1 VALHPLLTP
10 AFGQADLSNCEQE
23 QIHLAG
29 SIQPHGALLLVRPG
43 DLRIV
48 QASANARR
56 FLGLDREIL
65 GLSLTDIPGDL
76 AEAVRP
82 HAASPP
88 ETIPLAVRCRIGP
101 RREAF
106 DGLLHR
112 PDGGGLIIELER
124 AGPPIDTAE
133 PVEEALRTILDASS
147 IVSLCDEAASLF
159 KEIIGYDRVMVYRF
173 DDEGHGEVFSE
184 RREAHLE
191 PYLGNRYPATDIPHI
206 ARRLYERNRIRVL
219 VDVEYQPV
227 PLVPRLSPLTGREL
241 DMSLCFLRSMSPIHI
256 QYLKNMG
263 VGATLV
269 ASLMAGGRL
278 WGLIACHN
286 YVPREVH
293 FETRAVC
300 EVLAEAIATRI
311 AALESFAQAQSELSV
326 RRLEQRLIEAIARN
340 GEWRM
345 ALFESPQSLLQPLKA
360 TGAALLLDGQV
371 LTTGDVPGTQELRSI
386 GAWLDRRPR
395 LPVMATASLGT
406 EEPGFVPM
414 TDVASGLVAA
424 PVSASPGEYLLW
436 FRPERIRTVTWAGD
450 PLKAVVIG
458 DSPSDLSPRR
468 SFAQWHQL
476 VEGTSDP
483 WMPADLTAARLI
495 SDTVADVILQFRS
508 VRMLIAADQLKY
520 VQRQVRASD
529 SPVIIADAEGRLLLL
544 NEACKQMLQPGHPVP
559 QSLHDLP
566 QLFSNPG
573 DVRACVQALTDEK
586 RAWRGETGIGR
597 HPDGVRPLL
606 VRADPVFATGQRV
619 LGFVILLTDISERKE
634 AEAARYRFQQGIID
648 RYGGMN
654 IRLESN
660 SDLTFRNLL
669 APVVENAQL
678 AALEITDSAETGRIP
693 DMLDSVRTSVT
704 RSAELLEHLIWHAAQ
719 AARRDP

>member
-1 VALHPLLTP
+1 M
-10 AFGQADLSNCEQE
+10 
-23 QIHLAG
+23 AG
-29 SIQPHGALLLVRPG
+29 SIQPHGALLLVRPS
-43 DLRIV
+43 DLTIV
-48 QASANARR
+48 QVSANARA
-56 FLGLDREIL
+56 FLGLEREIL
-65 GLSLTDIPGDL
+65 GMRLADIPGDL
-76 AEAVRP
+76 AQCIRP
-82 HAASPP
+82 HLDNPP
-88 ETIPLAVRCRIGP
+88 EMIPLAVRCLIGP
-101 RREAF
+101 ARQPF

-112 PDGGGLIIELER
+112 VPDGGLVIELER
-124 AGPPIDTAE
+124 AGSPGDTAR
-133 PVEEALRTILDASS
+133 PVEEALRAILDASS
-147 IVSLCDEAASLF
+147 LRALCDEAANLF

-184 RREAHLE
+184 RREQHLE

-227 PLVPRLSPLTGREL
+227 PLVPRLSPITGREL

-278 WGLIACHN
+278 WGLIACHH
-286 YVPREVH
+286 YVPREVN

-311 AALESFAQAQSELSV
+311 AALESFAQAQGELSV

-371 LTTGDVPGTQELRSI
+371 QTTGDVPGTQELRNI

-395 LPVMATASLGT
+395 LPVVATASLGT
-406 EEPGFVPM
+406 EEPDFVPM
-414 TDVASGLVAA
+414 TAVASGLVAA
-424 PVSASPGEYLLW
+424 PVSTSPGEYLLW
-436 FRPERIRTVTWAGD
+436 FRPERIRTVTWGGD

-458 DSPSDLSPRR
+458 GSPSDLSPRR

-483 WMPADLTAARLI
+483 WTPADLTAARLI
-495 SDTVADVILQFRS
+495 SDTVADVVLQFRS
-508 VRMLIAADQLKY
+508 VRMLIAADQLKH
-520 VQRQVRASD
+520 VQRQVRVSD
-529 SPVIIADAEGRLLLL
+529 NPVIIADAEGRLLLL
-544 NEACKQMLQPGHPVP
+544 NEAFQQMLPPDHAPLQTI
-559 QSLHDLP
+559 HDLP
-566 QLFSNPG
+566 KLFSSPE
-573 DVRACVQALTDEK
+573 DVEACLQAIAGET
-586 RAWRGETGIGR
+586 RAWRGEIRIGR
-597 HPDGVRPLL
+597 APAESRPLL

-619 LGFVILLTDISERKE
+619 LGFVLLFTDITERKE
-634 AEAARYRFQQGIID
+634 AEAARHRFQQGIID

-654 IRLESN
+654 IRLESS

-669 APVVENAQL
+669 ASVVENAQL

-693 DMLDSVRTSVT
+693 EMLESVRTSVT

-719 AARRDP
+719 AARRDR